1 MHMSFIKKLSKIL
14 TKFRKQILVV
24 TLSLATASAIFGIS
38 FYFFYQ
44 ENIQQYMNNNY
55 SFKLYLT
62 NISKND
68 TDTYSKLKESTYVK
82 DVFLFNEKN
91 AILNFPDRP
100 AFDLIGT
107 IPSNLNI
114 IKGRDLELSND
125 YEMICPS
132 TFAENTETKEDNL
145 EIAKYLDQEIS
156 LKISFDSSNQ
166 TVKMKLVGLFDA
178 KAGMYETD
186 TCYTTHNTVKKINE
200 LSQNNVDSGEYIN
213 VYIQIDNLDNIS
225 KLQED
230 FPNITFEPTNIPSKD
245 VSNLVCGI
253 MLFIFVINLFITL
266 LIIKEI
272 SQSIFKE
279 NPKYSNKELAI
290 KCYTYELKL
299 VLLSYLFG
307 IILSILTG
315 KYLISKI
322 IPSIFLFYNTSI
334 SIKSYAI
341 ITTIIIITILVVLTN
356 TITLKKVKANE
367 GDNYE

>member
-68 TDTYSKLKESTYVK
+68 TDTYSKLKECTYVK

-107 IPSNLNI
+107 IPGNLNI
-114 IKGRDLELSND
+114 TQGRDLDYSND

-132 TFAENTETKEDNL
+132 TFAENPETKEDNL

-186 TCYTTHNTVKKINE
+186 ACYTTHNTVKKINE
-200 LSQNNVDSGEYIN
+200 LSQNNIDSGEYIN

-230 FPNITFEPTNIPSKD
+230 FPNMTFEPTNIPSKD

-266 LIIKEI
+266 LIIKAL
-272 SQSIFKE
+272 SQSLFKE
-279 NPKYSNKELAI
+279 NPKYSNKELVI
-290 KCYTYELKL
+290 KCCTCELKL

-307 IILSILTG
+307 IIISILTG
-315 KYLISKI
+315 NYLISKI
-322 IPSIFLFYNTSI
+322 VPSIYLFYNTSI

-341 ITTIIIITILVVLTN
+341 ITTIIIITILVVLTD
-356 TITLKKVKANE
+356 TITLKKLKANE
-367 GDNYE
+367 GKNYE

>member
-1 MHMSFIKKLSKIL
+1 MSFIKKLSKIL

-24 TLSLATASAIFGIS
+24 TLSLSTASAILGVS

-44 ENIQQYMNNNY
+44 KNIQMYINNNY

-68 TDTYSKLKESTYVK
+68 KDNYSKLKENPYVK
-82 DVFLFNEKN
+82 DIFLFNEKN
-91 AILNFPDRP
+91 TILNFPDQP

-132 TFAENTETKEDNL
+132 NFAENPETKEDNL

-186 TCYTTHNTVKKINE
+186 ACYTTHNTVKKINE
-200 LSQNNVDSGEYIN
+200 LSQNNIDSGEYIN

-230 FPNITFEPTNIPSKD
+230 FPNMTFEPTNIHSKD

-272 SQSIFKE
+272 SQGIFKE
-279 NPKYSNKELAI
+279 NPKYSNKELST

-315 KYLISKI
+315 KYFISKI

-334 SIKSYAI
+334 RIKSYAI
-341 ITTIIIITILVVLTN
+341 ITTIIIITILVVLTD

-367 GDNYE
+367 GNNYE

>member
-1 MHMSFIKKLSKIL
+1 MSFIKKLSNIL

-62 NISKND
+62 NIPKND

-82 DVFLFNEKN
+82 DIFLFNEKN

-107 IPSNLNI
+107 IPGNLNI
-114 IKGRDLELSND
+114 IQGRDLGFSND

-132 TFAENTETKEDNL
+132 NFAEDSETKEDNL
-145 EIAKYLDQEIS
+145 EIAKYLDQEIP
-156 LKISFDSSNQ
+156 LKISFDSNNQ
-166 TVKMKLVGLFDA
+166 TVKMKLVGLFDV
-178 KAGMYETD
+178 KAGLYETD
-186 TCYTTHNTVKKINE
+186 ACYTTHNTVRKINE
-200 LSQNNVDSGEYIN
+200 LSQNNIDSGEYIN
-213 VYIQIDNLDNIS
+213 VYIQIDNLDNVS

-253 MLFIFVINLFITL
+253 MLFIFVINLFIAL
-266 LIIKEI
+266 LIIKAI
-272 SQSIFKE
+272 SQSLFKE
-279 NPKYSNKELAI
+279 NHTCSNKELVI
-290 KCYTYELKL
+290 KCCTCELKL

-307 IILSILTG
+307 IIISILTG

-322 IPSIFLFYNTSI
+322 IPSVFLFYNNSVRI
-334 SIKSYAI
+334 NLYAI
-341 ITTIIIITILVVLTN
+341 ITTILLITILTALTN
-356 TITLKKVKANE
+356 ILTIRKLKANKGHNHE
-367 GDNYE
+367 